1 MSICRKA
8 FTSLKR
14 SHFNTFEPQYHNMKA
29 TVITIGDE
37 ILIGQIVDT
46 NSAWIG
52 QQFSTL
58 GVKLYEIISCG
69 DDAEQITDALNRAK
83 ANSQIVLMT
92 GGLGPTKDDITK
104 KTLVDYFNTE
114 LELNEEVWKKMK
126 KIFEK
131 RGMPVLEIN
140 RSQAMIPK
148 DCIMLPNLRG
158 TAQGMWFEREG
169 IVFISMPGV
178 PHEMKHLMETQVI
191 PRLQQKFTFPKI
203 VHATVMTAGA
213 GESTISNIL
222 STFEEELPGNIKLA
236 YLPDLGTVKL
246 RLTASG
252 EGEELVAQV
261 NAKKEKMKSLL
272 GHYFYSEGEE
282 RLESV
287 IGKML
292 LAKQATV
299 SCAESCTGGYISH
312 LFTSVPG
319 SSKYFEGAV
328 VSYSYDVK
336 EKMLGVKHETLLT
349 HGAVSEECVHEMLEG
364 LLHVS
369 GTTYGIAVSGIAG
382 PEGGTDEKPVGT
394 VWIAV
399 GSKEKIV
406 AKKFQFFPSRTE
418 NIRVFSNAALNLL
431 RLFMEG
437 HLK

>member
-1 MSICRKA
+1 
-8 FTSLKR
+8 
-14 SHFNTFEPQYHNMKA
+14 MKA

-37 ILIGQIVDT
+37 ILIGQIIDT

-58 GVKLYEIISCG
+58 GVKIFEIISCG
-69 DDAEQITDALNRAK
+69 DDAAQITGAVDRAR

-104 KTLVDYFNTE
+104 KTLVEYFNTE
-114 LELNEEVWKKMK
+114 LVLNEEVWEKMK
-126 KIFEK
+126 QIFAK
-131 RGMPVLEIN
+131 RGAQVLEIN

-148 DCIMLPNLRG
+148 DCTMLPNMRG
-158 TAQGMWFEREG
+158 TAQGMWFERDG
-169 IVFISMPGV
+169 VVFISMPGV

-191 PRLQQKFTFPKI
+191 PRLQQKFSFPKI
-203 VHATVMTAGA
+203 VHSTIMTAGA
-213 GESTISNIL
+213 GESMIANMLTA
-222 STFEEELPGNIKLA
+222 FEEELPVNIKLA

-246 RLTASG
+246 RLTAAG
-252 EGEELVAQV
+252 EGDALTAEV
-261 NAKKEKMKSLL
+261 NAQKEKMKALL
-272 GHYFYSEGEE
+272 GNYFYCEGEE
-282 RLESV
+282 KLESV

-292 LAKQATV
+292 LQKEATV

-312 LFTSVPG
+312 LFTSISG
-319 SSKYFEGAV
+319 SSKYFEGGV
-328 VSYSYDVK
+328 ISYSYDVK
-336 EKMLGVKHETLLT
+336 EKMLGVKRNTLLT
-349 HGAVSEECVHEMLEG
+349 YGAVSEECVREMLQG

-382 PEGGTDEKPVGT
+382 PEGGTDDKPVGT

-399 GSKEKIV
+399 GSKERIV
-406 AKKFQFFPSRTE
+406 SKKFQFFPSRME

-437 HLK
+437 QLK